1 MLKEFKA
8 FAISGNLI
16 DTAIAFVMGLAFA
29 KITTA
34 FIDGM
39 VMPLVSIIVQ
49 ADFTTWKT
57 VLKEAVKNAD
67 GTIASPEVAVKY
79 GDFVS
84 AIIYFLT
91 VAIIMFMIVKSVAAA
106 KKAAKAEAAATPPP
120 PPPAQEVLLSE
131 IRDLLKSGR

>member
-106 KKAAKAEAAATPPP
+106 KKAAAEEAAATPPP
-120 PPPAQEVLLSE
+120 APPAQELLLGE